1 MFSQAEKAHTR
12 LLHLPLECMGKP
24 AEYGRYPNT
33 PNRVVP
39 IAIYMALTAVS
50 YELDH
55 EALGRRLKG
64 SLF

>member
-1 MFSQAEKAHTR
+1 MDAA
-12 LLHLPLECMGKP
+12 L
-24 AEYGRYPNT
+24 NT

-39 IAIYMALTAVS
+39 IVIYVALTAFS

-55 EALGRRLKG
+55 EALDGGLKG